1 MQPSVGVYHDTFLL
15 QVQLAALEQT
25 PTCQLQADWQDP
37 CDTGEVDLP
46 PATRKVPSTLT
57 AASQHEC
64 HHEHGAV
71 SMQYILQA
79 ACESLPV
86 IDRHG
91 KILIGTNYVT
101 ITDCMTLMHSV
112 ADFDIVWSFKMPI

>member
-1 MQPSVGVYHDTFLL
+1 MRMSRCPRLHYATVCWCAPRHL
-15 QVQLAALEQT
+15 LAAG
-25 PTCQLQADWQDP
+25 PTRSSGADIHLPTADWQDP
-37 CDTGEVDLP
+37 CDTGEDDLP
-46 PATRKVPSTLT
+46 PATTKVPSTLI

-86 IDRHG
+86 IERHG
-91 KILIGTNYVT
+91 KILIGTNFVT
-101 ITDCMTLMHSV
+101 SQI
-112 ADFDIVWSFKMPI
+112 A